1 MARFYCRDCSSEVT
15 FTYAGTHECPT
26 CGSRNVQ
33 FTLSIEEFDD
43 DRPLIAALAEMAEND
58 TED

>member
-1 MARFYCRDCSSEVT
+1 MQGRTNARH
-15 FTYAGTHECPT
+15 AGPAT
-26 CGSRNVQ
+26 Q